1 MTLPLT
7 RVELACRDPR
17 RLAEFYARVLDQ
29 PAGSGFHAPF
39 FWVGQVA
46 LVLRPRGDALFP
58 TSSGAGTLLGFAIP
72 ESDLETTHR
81 RMLSARIPVLEAPGH
96 AGAPPRHLRLADPE
110 GNVVE
115 FFAAP

>member
-1 MTLPLT
+1 MNRLA

-17 RLAEFYARVLDQ
+17 RLAEFYARVLEQ
-29 PAGSGFHAPF
+29 APSGGFNTPR
-39 FWVGQVA
+39 FWLEGVE

-58 TSSGAGTLLGFAIP
+58 NSSGAGAMLAFALP
-72 ESDLETTHR
+72 ESDLETWHQR
-81 RMLSARIPVLEAPGH
+81 LVLARIPVLEAPGH
-96 AGAPPRHLRLADPE
+96 AGGPPRHLRLADPE

>member
-1 MTLPLT
+1 MSRLA
-7 RVELACRDPR
+7 RIELACRDPR
-17 RLAEFYARVLDQ
+17 RLAEFYTRVLDQ
-29 PAGSGFHAPF
+29 TPHGGFGAQRF
-39 FWVGQVA
+39 SLDGLE

-58 TSSGAGTLLGFAIP
+58 LSSGAGTLLAFALP
-72 ESDLETTHR
+72 ESDLETWHR
-81 RMLSARIPVLEAPGH
+81 RLLAARIPVLEGPGR